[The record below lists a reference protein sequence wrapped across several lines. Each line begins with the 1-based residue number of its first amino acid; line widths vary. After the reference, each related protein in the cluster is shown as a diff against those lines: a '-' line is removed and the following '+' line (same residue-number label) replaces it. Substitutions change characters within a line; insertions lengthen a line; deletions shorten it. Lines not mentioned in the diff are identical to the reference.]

1 MSSYTDKFG
10 PYGPIHDVQCVVVEA
25 GGELFVGSDAVLI
38 SEASVSDAAISA
50 DGMASSVLGGAVVF
64 GRPIYSQSDAGGIA
78 DPTNT
83 ADHAALKA
91 AD

>member
-1 MSSYTDKFG
+1 MSSYTHKFG
-10 PYGPIHDVQCVVVEA
+10 PYGPVHDVQCVVLEA
-25 GGELFVGSDAVLI
+25 GGSLFVGSDAVLI
-38 SEASVSDAAISA
+38 GEASVSDAVIT
-50 DGMASSVLGGAVVF
+50 DGVASSALGGAVVF

>member
-10 PYGPIHDVQCVVVEA
+10 PYGPIHDVQCVVLGA
-25 GGELFVGSDAVLI
+25 GDELFVGSDAVLI
-38 SEASVSDAAISA
+38 SEASVGDAAIA
-50 DGMASSVLGGAVVF
+50 DGMASSASGGAVVF